1 MPLGVFDSGIG
12 GLTVVR
18 ALRSAFPRR
27 DILYVG
33 DTARVP
39 YGNKSA
45 ETVTAYSREI
55 IHFLKK
61 KGADRIVVA
70 CNTASALAVGKLRES
85 AAVPL
90 HGMIESGVEAALA
103 VGGDGPVGVIGTA
116 ATVAS
121 GAYQAA
127 LSHVRPEWKILAQP
141 TPLLAA
147 LVEEGWL
154 EGEVTEKVVRHY
166 LEPMMREKIRVL
178 VLACTHYPLLKGVF
192 RKVLGSEVA
201 LVDSSEACAKSLES
215 TETKVLEK
223 GELKIYLTD
232 EPGPFFG
239 RVENFLGSGSVGS
252 LQRIV
257 LESVG

>member
-1 MPLGVFDSGIG
+1 MPLGVFDSGVG

-18 ALRSAFPRR
+18 ALRAAFPSR

-45 ETVTAYSREI
+45 ETVTMYSREI

-61 KGADRIVVA
+61 NGADRIVVA
-70 CNTASALAVGKLRES
+70 CNTASALAVEKLRES
-85 AAVPL
+85 VSVPL
-90 HGMIESGVEAALA
+90 HGMIESGVQAALEVA
-103 VGGDGPVGVIGTA
+103 GSGPVGVIGTA

-121 GAYQAA
+121 GAYQTA
-127 LSHVRPEWKILAQP
+127 LSQVRPDWKILAQA
-141 TPLLAA
+141 TPLLAP
-147 LVEEGWL
+147 LVEESWL
-154 EGEVTEKVVRHY
+154 EGEVTEKVIRRY

-178 VLACTHYPLLKGVF
+178 VLACTHYPLLKGVL

-215 TETKVLEK
+215 TEAKVVEK

-252 LQRIV
+252 IQRIA
-257 LESVG
+257 LEPVV

>member
-1 MPLGVFDSGIG
+1 MPLGVFDSGVG

-18 ALRSAFPRR
+18 ALRAAFPRR

-45 ETVTAYSREI
+45 ETVTTYSREI
-55 IHFLKK
+55 INFLKG

-70 CNTASALAVGKLRES
+70 CNTASALAVENLRG
-85 AAVPL
+85 AAGVPL
-90 HGMIESGVEAALA
+90 HGMIESGVQSALA
-103 VGGDGPVGVIGTA
+103 ESGEGPVGVIGTA

-121 GAYQAA
+121 GAYQEA
-127 LSHVRPEWKILAQP
+127 LSRARPGTKIIAQA
-141 TPLLAA
+141 TPLLAP

-154 EGEVTEKVVRHY
+154 DGEVTEKVVRRY
-166 LEPMMREKIRVL
+166 LEPLMKEKIRVL
-178 VLACTHYPLLKGVF
+178 VLACTHYPLLKGVLG
-192 RKVLGSEVA
+192 KVLGSEVK
-201 LVDSSEACAKSLES
+201 LVDSSEACAKSLQQ
-215 TETKVLEK
+215 TEDKIQEK

-239 RVENFLGSGSVGS
+239 RVENFLGSGSVASIQRVS
-252 LQRIV
+252 LDSAV
-257 LESVG
+257 